1 MRKFELR
8 QSFICSCH
16 PVRAFSKYNTL
27 GLWSGISTTC
37 LYSIKTDMNASRT
50 DRLILAAI
58 LCMATRP
65 IGQKYMLKLKRH
77 IRCGHRHFLQQLAR
91 LENNQTENPAR
102 LSAEIQESIM
112 ANRQRTETYLD
123 MDRELRRLDGYAHIM
138 LEARKAI
145 NNVQRIESNLAFD
158 TS

>member
-1 MRKFELR
+1 
-8 QSFICSCH
+8 
-16 PVRAFSKYNTL
+16 
-27 GLWSGISTTC
+27 
-37 LYSIKTDMNASRT
+37 MNASRT

-145 NNVQRIESNLAFD
+145 NNVQRTESNLAFD